1 MKIFIILLFIIQNVI
16 YGQEKNAE
24 KIIERVKANFDLIND
39 YVVEIKGKVDLPDAV
54 IPELRAKIYFKKP
67 DKMKIESES
76 FMIIPKQTIRFNPEI
91 LYEKDFSSLIT
102 GEVEI
107 DNIKHYVIKLI
118 SNNPDIEEVVTVWV
132 NSKNFTIRKMI
143 VIGSRIGKV
152 EIEFLYKNINNKYW
166 LPEKLTATFEASKIR
181 FPRMRRIEKEQNEN
195 SDTIKEGKIIVEYF
209 NYIVNKGIDDKI
221 FEEKKKSIK

>member
-1 MKIFIILLFIIQNVI
+1 MVQ
-16 YGQEKNAE
+16 
-24 KIIERVKANFDLIND
+24 
-39 YVVEIKGKVDLPDAV
+39 
-54 IPELRAKIYFKKP
+54 
-67 DKMKIESES
+67 
-76 FMIIPKQTIRFNPEI
+76 
-91 LYEKDFSSLIT
+91 
-102 GEVEI
+102 
-107 DNIKHYVIKLI
+107 
-118 SNNPDIEEVVTVWV
+118 
-132 NSKNFTIRKMI
+132 
-143 VIGSRIGKV
+143 RIGKV